1 MVIWLVALFVVI
13 GLIAVQIPHLHGR
26 ERNLVLVAY
35 PFLLFGLFVGIVTTL
50 SH

>member
-1 MVIWLVALFVVI
+1 MVIWLVFLFVVV

-26 ERNLVLVAY
+26 ERSLALVAY
-35 PFLLFGLFVGIVTTL
+35 LFLLIGLFVGIVTTL